1 MAKIGGGTPYL
12 ITLDTALI
20 DDTRSRNRGTT
31 RSFTSLRELAFP
43 RCRKG
48 NTSLIHLVLAA
59 LKKGG
64 GCAGDLGL
72 GQPH

>member
-1 MAKIGGGTPYL
+1 MAKIGWGTPHL
-12 ITLDTALI
+12 ITLDAALI
-20 DDTRSRNRGTT
+20 NDTRSRNQVAT

-43 RCRKG
+43 CCRKG
-48 NTSLIHLVLAA
+48 NTSLIHLVLAT